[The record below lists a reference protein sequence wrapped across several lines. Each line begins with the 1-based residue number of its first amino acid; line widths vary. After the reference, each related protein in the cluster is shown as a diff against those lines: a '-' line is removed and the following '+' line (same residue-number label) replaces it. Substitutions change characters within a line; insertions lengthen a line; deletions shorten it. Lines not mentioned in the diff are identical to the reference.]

1 MGILGKSVN
10 VTRCNVAVPAEG
22 PDFDAVAFYAIEP
35 GSEVRERMGVVPFE
49 LDSPYLVGT
58 GRWAFRVRV
67 DRRRPDPTAVRERV
81 RELVKTEIEQTGA
94 PFVGPKKRKELKALA
109 EAELLI
115 GQRPSTRLVECVI
128 DGPLLYIG
136 SAAKTQLGLVLTLL
150 RQAEVV
156 ADWKAPWLDEA
167 PEVDES
173 SDIVVPKEPG
183 QSVLGCRFLKT
194 LLEDPEVL
202 VEPETGSVR
211 LATREAR
218 VTLAGAVLN
227 DLYRYVEEG
236 AEILSAKLLVGS
248 VPMRFDALS
257 YRISGLKLEA
267 VKEEHWT
274 LDLDRRLEQIAALW
288 ELLDSKY
295 AAVKERLGPPE
306 TRPLRAA
313 ERPGPEGDA
322 ELPPEAAPD
331 QAEPAS

>member
-1 MGILGKSVN
+1 MGILGKSVDI
-10 VTRCNVAVPAEG
+10 TRCNVAVPAEG
-22 PDFDAVAFYAIEP
+22 PDFDAVAFHAIEP
-35 GSEVRERMGVVPFE
+35 GSEVRERMGVVAFE

-81 RELVKTEIEQTGA
+81 RELVKTEIEQGGA
-94 PFVGPKKRKELKALA
+94 PYVGPKKRKELKALA
-109 EAELLI
+109 EQELLV

-128 DGPLLYIG
+128 DGSLLYIG
-136 SAAKTQLGLVLTLL
+136 STAKTQLGTVLTLL
-150 RQAEVV
+150 RQAEV
-156 ADWKAPWLDEA
+156 ASDWKAPWLDEA
-167 PEVDES
+167 PEADES

-194 LLEDPEVL
+194 LLDDPEVL
-202 VEPETGSVR
+202 IEPETGSVR

-227 DLYRYVEEG
+227 DLHRYVDEG
-236 AEILSAKLLVGS
+236 AEILSAKILLGA

-267 VKEEHWT
+267 VKDEHWT
-274 LDLDRRLEQIAALW
+274 IELDRRLEQIAGIW
-288 ELLDSKY
+288 EQLDAKY
-295 AAVKERLGPPE
+295 GAVKERLGPPDE
-306 TRPLRAA
+306 RPLRAA
-313 ERPGPEGDA
+313 ERPEPDQA
-322 ELPPEAAPD
+322 EPD

>member
-1 MGILGKSVN
+1 MGILGKSVD
-10 VTRCNVAVPAEG
+10 VTRCNVAVPEGG
-22 PDFDAVAFYAIEP
+22 PDFEAVSFLAIEP

-49 LDSPYLVGT
+49 LDSPYLVGA
-58 GRWAFRVRV
+58 GRWAFRVRI

-81 RELVKTEIEQTGA
+81 RELVKTEMEQTGA
-94 PFVGPKKRKELKALA
+94 PYVGPKKRKELKALA
-109 EAELLI
+109 EQELLV

-136 SAAKTQLGLVLTLL
+136 STAKTHLGLVLMLL
-150 RQAEVV
+150 RQAEVA

-167 PEVDES
+167 PDADES

-236 AEILSAKLLVGS
+236 AEILSAKILLGA
-248 VPMRFDALS
+248 VPMRFDALA
-257 YRISGLKLEA
+257 YRIAGLKLEA
-267 VKEEHWT
+267 VKDEHWT
-274 LDLDRRLEQIAALW
+274 IELDRRLEQIAGIW
-288 ELLDSKY
+288 ELLDAKY

-306 TRPLRAA
+306 EHRLRAA
-313 ERPGPEGDA
+313 ERPEP
-322 ELPPEAAPD
+322 
-331 QAEPAS
+331 EPAERPEPEPAATEA

>member
-1 MGILGKSVN
+1 MGILGKTVS

-22 PDFDAVAFYAIEP
+22 PDFEAIEFRAIEP

-49 LDSPYLVGT
+49 LGAPYQTGV
-58 GRWAFRVRV
+58 GRWAFRVRI
-67 DRRRPDPTAVRERV
+67 DRRRPDATAVRERV
-81 RELVKTEIEQTGA
+81 RELIRLEMEQTGA
-94 PFVGPKKRKELKALA
+94 PFVGPKKRKQLRELA

-115 GQRPSTRLVECVI
+115 GQRPTTRLVECVI
-128 DGPLLYIG
+128 DGSILYIA
-136 SAAKTQLGLVLTLL
+136 STAKTYLGTVLMLL
-150 RQAEVV
+150 RQAAVA

-167 PEVDES
+167 PEADES

-183 QSVLGCRFLKT
+183 QSVLGCRFLKA

-227 DLYRYVEEG
+227 DLYRYIEEG
-236 AEILSAKLLVGS
+236 AEILTAKILLGAL
-248 VPMRFDALS
+248 PMRFDALS
-257 YRISGLKLEA
+257 YRIASLKLEP

-274 LDLDRRLEQIAALW
+274 LDLDRRLEQISGVW

-295 AAVKERLGPPE
+295 QGLKDRLGPPE
-306 TRPLRAA
+306 AAPLKVA
-313 ERPGPEGDA
+313 ERPLPEGA
-322 ELPPEAAPD
+322 TESEPPG
-331 QAEPAS
+331 

>member
-1 MGILGKSVN
+1 MGILGKSVD

-22 PDFDAVAFYAIEP
+22 PDFEAVAFHAIEP

-49 LDSPYLVGT
+49 LDAPYQVGT
-58 GRWAFRVRV
+58 GRWAFRVRL

-81 RELVKTEIEQTGA
+81 RELVKTEMEQTGA
-94 PFVGPKKRKELKALA
+94 PYVGPKKRKELKALA
-109 EAELLI
+109 EAELLV

-128 DGPLLYIG
+128 DGPLLYIA
-136 SAAKTQLGLVLTLL
+136 STAKSVLGTVLALL
-150 RQAEVV
+150 RQAEV
-156 ADWKAPWLDEA
+156 AGDWKAPWLDEA
-167 PEVDES
+167 PEADES

-183 QSVLGCRFLKT
+183 QSVLGCRFLKA

-236 AEILSAKLLVGS
+236 AEILSAKILVGTL
-248 VPMRFDALS
+248 PLRFDALS
-257 YRISGLKLEA
+257 YRIAGLKLEP
-267 VKEEHWT
+267 VKDEHWT
-274 LDLDRRLEQIAALW
+274 IELDRRLEQIAGIW
-288 ELLDSKY
+288 EMLDTKY

-313 ERPGPEGDA
+313 ERPEP
-322 ELPPEAAPD
+322 
-331 QAEPAS
+331 EPAAAEA